1 MAEKQD
7 VKNESSGKGN
17 KAIMV
22 VLFILGLFVL
32 GAATFG
38 GVYLFMKTNNA
49 VSAQQVVVENLY
61 TDLGEFTV
69 NLNDEGARRY
79 LKCEIAVGYD
89 KKDKKTPTELETNSV
104 VVKDAIIFYFRN
116 HDSEFVNDTANEE
129 IMKKELIESIN
140 KELVKGRIIDIRF
153 SNFIV
158 Q

>member
-7 VKNESSGKGN
+7 VKKENSGKSN
-17 KAIMV
+17 KGVLV

-38 GVYLFMKTNNA
+38 GVYLFMKTNNS
-49 VSAQQVVVENLY
+49 VSAQQVVIENLY

-69 NLNDEGARRY
+69 NLNDEGGKKY
-79 LKCEIAVGYD
+79 VKCQVAVGYE
-89 KKDKKTPTELETNSV
+89 KKDKKTPAELTTNAV
-104 VVKDAIIFYFRN
+104 VVKDAIIFYLRN
-116 HDSEFVNDTANEE
+116 HDSEFVNDIANEE
-129 IMKKELIESIN
+129 IMKKELIENIN
-140 KELVKGRIIDIRF
+140 KELVKGKITDIRF

>member
-7 VKNESSGKGN
+7 VKKESSGKGN

-38 GVYLFMKTNNA
+38 SVYLFMKTNNA

-69 NLNDEGARRY
+69 NLNDEDAKRY
-79 LKCEIAVGYD
+79 V
-89 KKDKKTPTELETNSV
+89 
-104 VVKDAIIFYFRN
+104 
-116 HDSEFVNDTANEE
+116 H
-129 IMKKELIESIN
+129 
-140 KELVKGRIIDIRF
+140 
-153 SNFIV
+153 
-158 Q
+158 

>member
-1 MAEKQD
+1 M
-7 VKNESSGKGN
+7 
-17 KAIMV
+17 
-22 VLFILGLFVL
+22 
-32 GAATFG
+32 T
-38 GVYLFMKTNNA
+38 
-49 VSAQQVVVENLY
+49 
-61 TDLGEFTV
+61 
-69 NLNDEGARRY
+69 
-79 LKCEIAVGYD
+79 

-140 KELVKGRIIDIRF
+140 KELVKGRITDIRF

>member
-7 VKNESSGKGN
+7 VKNENSGKSN

-38 GVYLFMKTNNA
+38 GVYLFMKTNNS

-69 NLNDEGARRY
+69 NLNDEGGKRY
-79 LKCEIAVGYD
+79 VKCAVSVGYD
-89 KKDKKTPTELETNSV
+89 KKDKKTPKELETNGV
-104 VVKDAIIFYFRN
+104 VVKDAIIFYLRN
-116 HDSEFVNDTANEE
+116 HDSEFVSDTANEE
-129 IMKKELIESIN
+129 IMKKELIENIN
-140 KELVKGRIIDIRF
+140 KELVKGRITDIRF

>member
-7 VKNESSGKGN
+7 VKKESSGKGN

-69 NLNDEGARRY
+69 NLNDEDAKRY
-79 LKCEIAVGYD
+79 
-89 KKDKKTPTELETNSV
+89 
-104 VVKDAIIFYFRN
+104 VK
-116 HDSEFVNDTANEE
+116 
-129 IMKKELIESIN
+129 
-140 KELVKGRIIDIRF
+140 
-153 SNFIV
+153 
-158 Q
+158 

>member
-7 VKNESSGKGN
+7 VKKESSGKGN

-69 NLNDEGARRY
+69 NLNDEDAKRY
-79 LKCEIAVGYD
+79 VKCAVAVGYD
-89 KKDKKTPTELETNSV
+89 KKDKKTPDRKSV
-104 VVKDAIIFYFRN
+104 V
-116 HDSEFVNDTANEE
+116 
-129 IMKKELIESIN
+129 
-140 KELVKGRIIDIRF
+140 
-153 SNFIV
+153 
-158 Q
+158 